1 MSSISIISFIG
12 CFLII
17 AITIKLKTDIFS
29 PAKVF
34 AFVWL
39 LAIGLT
45 DLKLSRLQHEWPPL
59 VWIQLLIGPLAFL
72 IGAGLI
78 YSTYINRSINPIGSM
93 RNNRSKFSLNN
104 NRVFIAAV
112 VLSILF
118 IFSYLIIYFNT
129 GEIPL
134 FSPKPGVA
142 RANFTMFGIGL
153 FLHNVVLIVFLTAI
167 YMIFERNNN
176 SRKVFLAILSLI
188 SSFLYILTLQRYQ
201 IFLTILLLIVLLYYT
216 TYHVKFKTTIIISI
230 VLIIFFFLVSSFRAG
245 EVIILVLYKIS
256 QMKYSPEY
264 AIFTEPYM
272 YVTMNL
278 ENFARSI
285 EKTEQFTY
293 GYYTFDFVTAISGLK
308 HWISEYFDLV
318 ENPFLISSYNTY
330 SAFWTYFRDFGIVG
344 LFTIPFL
351 GGAGISSLY
360 HSMREKPTLLKI
372 SLYGMLLYG
381 VIFSFFNSVFGFL
394 WFVYNI
400 IALLIVFKFI
410 SK

>member
-1 MSSISIISFIG
+1 M
-12 CFLII
+12 II
-17 AITIKLKTDIFS
+17 AISFRNKSDIFS
-29 PAKVF
+29 PGKVF
-34 AFVWL
+34 AFVWF

-72 IGAGLI
+72 IGTGLI
-78 YSTYINRSINPIGSM
+78 YTIYLNRNVNSIGAI
-93 RNNRSKFSLNN
+93 RNNRNKLAPNN

-112 VLSILF
+112 VLSVLF
-118 IFSYLIIYFNT
+118 IFSYIIIFLKT

-134 FSPKPGVA
+134 FSSKPGVA

-153 FLHNVVLIVFLTAI
+153 FLHNVVLVVFLTAI
-167 YMIFERNNN
+167 YIIFESNNK
-176 SRKVFLAILSLI
+176 SRKVFLIIFSLI
-188 SSFLYILTLQRYQ
+188 ISFLYILTLQRYQ

-216 TYHVKFKTTIIISI
+216 TFHVKFRTTIVVSV

-245 EVIILVLYKIS
+245 EIIILVLYKIS

-285 EKTEQFTY
+285 EKIEQFSY
-293 GYYTFDFVTAISGLK
+293 GYYTFDFLTAISGLK
-308 HWISEYFDLV
+308 HWISEYFALV

-330 SAFWTYFRDFGIVG
+330 SAFWTYYRDFGVLGI
-344 LFTIPFL
+344 FAIPFW
-351 GGAGISSLY
+351 GGVGISSLY
-360 HSMREKPTLLKI
+360 YSLRDKPTLLKI

-394 WFVYNI
+394 WFVYNVI
-400 IALLIVFKFI
+400 TLLIVFKFI